1 MTKLDIGQKTDRGL
15 NPDRPVNED
24 AMEVVHS
31 QIGDASFVIAV
42 VADGMGGM
50 DRGEDASH
58 AAVKRMGELRP
69 DASDLANRE
78 LFADWFVGT
87 ATEANAAVRSVLGH
101 AQGGCTL
108 TAVAFV
114 NDLFVLAHVGDSRA
128 YLRSAAGEVVRIT
141 NDHSLVALLVA
152 NGEMTEEEAEVSE
165 ERNAIL
171 RSLGSHDRLPD
182 GWTDDLSTRR
192 VLADSSGTQPA
203 RFTMLL
209 PGEALV
215 LVSDGVWGTVPSAEF
230 NGIVNSRVVAQAM
243 ADELVAAALRH
254 GAPDNATAVVIRQ
267 TALDMG
273 IQRVFLG
280 PQQPTVGSIEPA
292 IVAANVPAMEPVR
305 VVEPGGPVTKVMPA
319 EAAPVRKSKTIPMA
333 AAAVGLVAVG
343 VLGFLALGRDSK
355 KTPSTIPA
363 SAASVVATDA
373 SVASRSTAESTAPQV
388 ATTVVSAT
396 DAVVAET
403 SVAVVRVE
411 STLPAN
417 GGIVSGSRVVPD
429 ESVLAKT
436 IPLQAL
442 DKDGKTIRFGSY
454 SELHKFYSDIQ
465 IFCYITTESPYQLVD
480 CEQDRSLVLYRA
492 TRLEGPVI
500 WAELRNPPPTTT
512 TLKPTTTE
520 ALKAASGAKSGTDSK
535 QKPATTTPPVTA
547 TQTTADVTTTKKA
560 KRNKTTT
567 TKKPES
573 SVVTTTAA
581 PETTTSTIPVQSTS
595 STIASPLSPGASP
608 GGASPGGASPGG
620 ASPGGASPVPAAN
633 APVNEVTNP

>member
-24 AMEVVHS
+24 AMEVVCS

-69 DASDLANRE
+69 DASDLASRE

-209 PGEALV
+209 PGEALI
-215 LVSDGVWGTVPSAEF
+215 LVSDGVWGTVPSAEI

-273 IQRVFLG
+273 IQRVFLD
-280 PQQPTVGSIEPA
+280 PQKPTVGSIEPA
-292 IVAANVPAMEPVR
+292 VVPASVPAIEPVR
-305 VVEPGGPVTKVMPA
+305 TVEPVGPVTKVMPA

-343 VLGFLALGRDSK
+343 VLGFLALGKDSK

-363 SAASVVATDA
+363 SVASVVATDG
-373 SVASRSTAESTAPQV
+373 SGSTAESTASQG
-388 ATTVVSAT
+388 ATTVVPAT

-403 SVAVVRVE
+403 SVAVVPVE

-436 IPLQAL
+436 IPLEAL
-442 DKDGKTIRFGSY
+442 DKDGKSIRFGSY
-454 SELHKFYSDIQ
+454 SELHKFYSDVQ
-465 IFCYITTESPYQLVD
+465 IYCYTTTESPYQLID

-492 TRLEGPVI
+492 SRLEGPVI
-500 WAELRNPPPTTT
+500 WAELKNPPPPTTI

-520 ALKAASGAKSGTDSK
+520 ARKVASGAKSGPDSK
-535 QKPATTTPPVTA
+535 QKPATTTPPVTV
-547 TQTTADVTTTKKA
+547 TQTTADVKTTKKA
-560 KRNKTTT
+560 KRNKTTAS
-567 TKKPES
+567 KQPES
-573 SVVTTTAA
+573 SVVPSTVAA
-581 PETTTSTIPVQSTS
+581 PETTTSTNPVQSAS
-595 STIASPLSPGASP
+595 STTASPLPPGASP
-608 GGASPGGASPGG
+608 GGAPQAPAS
-620 ASPGGASPVPAAN
+620 ATPVPAAN
-633 APVNEVTNP
+633 APVNEVSNPTP